1 MARAEFIAKVA
12 AHIFLPI
19 ASGRGLLFF
28 VSNPQKL
35 IVSETPPA
43 IMNSLLQWSLSGASK
58 NIQKGVVDAFCYE
71 PLCILFES
79 LVRPKDNFS
88 RIRKSESGSFTASKQ
103 RLGHFTTLM
112 SQQNQSLFS

>member
-19 ASGRGLLFF
+19 ASGRGLLSF

-35 IVSETPPA
+35 TVSETPSA

-58 NIQKGVVDAFCYE
+58 NIQKGVVNAFCYE

-88 RIRKSESGSFTASKQ
+88 RIRKNLG
-103 RLGHFTTLM
+103 RLQL
-112 SQQNQSLFS
+112 QSRD

>member
-19 ASGRGLLFF
+19 ASGRGLFF
-28 VSNPQKL
+28 YVSNPQKL
-35 IVSETPPA
+35 TVSETPPA
-43 IMNSLLQWSLSGASK
+43 IMNSLLQRSLSGASK
-58 NIQKGVVDAFCYE
+58 NIQKGGVHAFCYE

-88 RIRKSESGSFTASKQ
+88 RIRKN
-103 RLGHFTTLM
+103 LGHL
-112 SQQNQSLFS
+112 QLQSRDWVISLL

>member
-35 IVSETPPA
+35 TVSETPSA

-58 NIQKGVVDAFCYE
+58 NIQKGVVNGFCYE

-79 LVRPKDNFS
+79 LVRPNTHVQYS
-88 RIRKSESGSFTASKQ
+88 RPDSSGQNLESDGV
-103 RLGHFTTLM
+103 
-112 SQQNQSLFS
+112 